1 MGSLTDLKK
10 AGDVIRCVCETD
22 HSSFSE
28 ESKFKRE
35 PVGREDN
42 KSVIGPL
49 QQVRADLRW

>member
-35 PVGREDN
+35 PVRREDN